1 MVHSNVRFFFY
12 ANSLTALCDSFC
24 TTCCIFSAQI
34 ALLLSQVHSHTSLL
48 FEYIIFHKNLPTEV
62 RFESF
67 PTPGLTLE
75 NKDLH
80 TV

>member
-1 MVHSNVRFFFY
+1 MVHSYVRFFFCV
-12 ANSLTALCDSFC
+12 NSLTALCDSFC

-34 ALLLSQVHSHTSLL
+34 ALQLSQVHSHTSFL
-48 FEYIIFHKNLPTEV
+48 FEYRIFHKNLSKEV